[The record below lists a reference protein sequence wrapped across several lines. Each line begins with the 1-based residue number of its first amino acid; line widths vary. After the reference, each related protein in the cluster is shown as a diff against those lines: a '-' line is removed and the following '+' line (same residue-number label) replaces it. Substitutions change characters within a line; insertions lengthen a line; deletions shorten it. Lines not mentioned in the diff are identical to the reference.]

1 MAIINQLHVHGN
13 GETNHFSSNKDWHTR
28 NFPDFFSKLM
38 IFSKQD
44 KQGKYKQ
51 FQTKAI
57 SNSFIL

>member
-1 MAIINQLHVHGN
+1 MYMAMT
-13 GETNHFSSNKDWHTR
+13 GETNHFSLNKDWHTR